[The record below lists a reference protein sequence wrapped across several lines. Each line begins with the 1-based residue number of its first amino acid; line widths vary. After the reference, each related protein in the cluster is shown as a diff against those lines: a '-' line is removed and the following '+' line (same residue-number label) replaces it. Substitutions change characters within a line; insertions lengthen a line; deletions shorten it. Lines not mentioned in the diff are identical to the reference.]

1 MIFIRATGSTDV
13 KSLRKLA
20 RSLSAEPADMSVED
34 LAPPAPAA
42 RKSSRPSVS
51 TLPGATISAQTRE
64 AMMKLQPVEI
74 EAVGEY
80 ELP

>member
-20 RSLSAEPADMSVED
+20 RSLSAEPAEISVED
-34 LAPPAPAA
+34 LAPPVPAT